1 MVGDWK
7 LGENGVRLAPNTKHG
22 MTTRLWPVVA
32 ISLFCNF
39 GNAQD
44 GVAPVSTSYAVQG
57 SLATSRAQNDADM
70 QRALQRA
77 RETKALKDSM
87 VAYAPTQRYYPVEDQ
102 LRAASLTA
110 NRPAVPTPASL
121 GGGLSASIPVK
132 VVKAPTPEI
141 PEFEKPSNPSQQQA
155 APAQVSGELTEL
167 PSKKNGL
174 LDRLFKREKEG
185 PEAVDSGGMAPG
197 ASDLPP
203 GPAAVDAATAEAT
216 GGVAV
221 APPSQGIPE
230 PPSFGSTAP
239 SPPGAGPAMAGEVTP
254 SAPPAPAGPEE
265 VAPIFQRRAAA
276 PTSGETAA
284 VKTESEANVAGVM
297 VRLYEGDKVSVL
309 SRNGS
314 DVTIRLADQRVGT
327 VSASVL
333 AP

>member
-1 MVGDWK
+1 
-7 LGENGVRLAPNTKHG
+7 

-174 LDRLFKREKEG
+174 LDRLFKREK
-185 PEAVDSGGMAPG
+185 GGEYAW
-197 ASDLPP
+197 
-203 GPAAVDAATAEAT
+203 
-216 GGVAV
+216 
-221 APPSQGIPE
+221 
-230 PPSFGSTAP
+230 
-239 SPPGAGPAMAGEVTP
+239 
-254 SAPPAPAGPEE
+254 
-265 VAPIFQRRAAA
+265 
-276 PTSGETAA
+276 
-284 VKTESEANVAGVM
+284 
-297 VRLYEGDKVSVL
+297 
-309 SRNGS
+309 
-314 DVTIRLADQRVGT
+314 
-327 VSASVL
+327 
-333 AP
+333 